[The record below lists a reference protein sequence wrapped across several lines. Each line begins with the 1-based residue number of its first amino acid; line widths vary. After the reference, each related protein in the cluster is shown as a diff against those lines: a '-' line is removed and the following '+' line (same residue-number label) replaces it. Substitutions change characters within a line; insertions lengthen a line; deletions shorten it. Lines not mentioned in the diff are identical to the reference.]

1 MKKNVLIT
9 GSNGF
14 VGNEL
19 QLFLEEN
26 SCNVFRISLKNND
39 WKFQSL
45 SKFDV
50 VIHLAALVHN
60 NTPNAKMVDYMNINY
75 HLTKQLAEKAKNDGV
90 SQFIFLST
98 MSVYGL
104 NGSLTENVQIDQ
116 STPYKPNTAY
126 GSSKLLAEQ
135 AIQLL
140 IDRNYVVNI
149 VRPPMIFGKGGPGN
163 FAKLIKVAKLNPVF
177 PKINNERS
185 VIYIDNLCIHLLS
198 LMNNPKAEITHP
210 QNEEFMNTNSA
221 LKLIRKYSGK
231 KIKIIE
237 VPIPKAI
244 KNFFGKINIFNKI
257 YGNLTYSK
265 NIDGRYMETE
275 FYKSFEESVQN
286 TIKLKK

>member
-1 MKKNVLIT
+1 MRKNVLIT
-9 GSNGF
+9 GLNGF

-19 QLFLEEN
+19 QSLLEEN
-26 SCNVFRISLKNND
+26 GCNVFRISLKNND
-39 WKFQSL
+39 WKLQSL

-75 HLTKQLAEKAKNDGV
+75 HLTKQLAKKAKNDGV
-90 SQFIFLST
+90 TQFIFLST

-104 NGSLTENVQIDQ
+104 NGSLKEKVQIDQ

-126 GSSKLLAEQ
+126 GSSKLLAER

-140 IDRNYVVNI
+140 IDRKYVVNI
-149 VRPPMIFGKGGPGN
+149 VRPPMIFGNNGPGN
-163 FAKLIKVAKLNPVF
+163 FAKLIKVAKLNAVF

-185 VIYIDNLCIHLLS
+185 VIHIDNLCIHLLG
-198 LMNNPKAEITHP
+198 LMNNPKSGITHP

-221 LKLIRKYSGK
+221 LKLIRKYSEK
-231 KIKIIE
+231 KIKVIE
-237 VPIPKAI
+237 IPIPMCF
-244 KNFFGKINIFNKI
+244 KNILGKIKIFNKI

-265 NIDGRYMETE
+265 SIDERYLNTSQ
-275 FYKSFEESVQN
+275 YKSFEQSVQE
-286 TIKLKK
+286 TIN

>member
-1 MKKNVLIT
+1 MRKNVLIT
-9 GSNGF
+9 GLNGF

-19 QLFLEEN
+19 QSLLEEN
-26 SCNVFRISLKNND
+26 GCNVFRISLKNND
-39 WKFQSL
+39 WKLQSL

-50 VIHLAALVHN
+50 VINLAALVHN

-75 HLTKQLAEKAKNDGV
+75 HLTKQFAEKAKNDGV
-90 SQFIFLST
+90 PQFIFLST

-104 NGSLTENVQIDQ
+104 NGSLIENVQIDQ

-140 IDRNYVVNI
+140 IDRKYVVNI

-163 FAKLIKVAKLNPVF
+163 FEKLIKVAKLSAVF

-185 VIYIDNLCIHLLS
+185 VIRIDNLCIHLLG
-198 LMNNPKAEITHP
+198 LMNNPKSAITHP

-221 LKLIRKYSGK
+221 LKLIRKYSEK
-231 KIKIIE
+231 KIKVIE
-237 VPIPKAI
+237 VHVPMCFRNIL
-244 KNFFGKINIFNKI
+244 GKINIFNKI

-265 NIDGRYMETE
+265 GIDER
-275 FYKSFEESVQN
+275 
-286 TIKLKK
+286 

>member
-1 MKKNVLIT
+1 MRKNVLIT
-9 GSNGF
+9 GSNSF
-14 VGNEL
+14 VGNKL
-19 QLFLEEN
+19 QSFLEEN
-26 SCNVFRISLKNND
+26 SCRVFRISLKNND

-75 HLTKQLAEKAKNDGV
+75 HLTKQLAKKAKNDGV
-90 SQFIFLST
+90 TQFIFLST

-104 NGSLTENVQIDQ
+104 NGSLKEKVQIDQ

-126 GSSKLLAEQ
+126 GSSKLLAER

-140 IDRNYVVNI
+140 IDRKYVVNI
-149 VRPPMIFGKGGPGN
+149 VRPPMIFGNNGPGN
-163 FAKLIKVAKLNPVF
+163 FAKLIKVAKLNAVF

-185 VIYIDNLCIHLLS
+185 VIHIDNLCIHLLG
-198 LMNNPKAEITHP
+198 LMNNPKSGITHP

-221 LKLIRKYSGK
+221 LKLIRKYSEK
-231 KIKIIE
+231 KIKVIE
-237 VPIPKAI
+237 IPIPMCF
-244 KNFFGKINIFNKI
+244 KNILGKIKIFNKI

-265 NIDGRYMETE
+265 SIDERYLNTSQ
-275 FYKSFEESVQN
+275 YKSFEQSVQE
-286 TIKLKK
+286 TIN

>member
-1 MKKNVLIT
+1 MRKNVLIT
-9 GSNGF
+9 GLNGF

-19 QLFLEEN
+19 QSFLEEN
-26 SCNVFRISLKNND
+26 GCNVFRISLKNND

-75 HLTKQLAEKAKNDGV
+75 HLTKQLAEKGKNDGV
-90 SQFIFLST
+90 PQFIFLST

-116 STPYKPNTAY
+116 STSYKPNTAY

-163 FAKLIKVAKLNPVF
+163 FAKLIKVAKLNPIF

-185 VIYIDNLCIHLLS
+185 VIHIDNLCIHLLS
-198 LMNNPKAEITHP
+198 LMNNLKSEITHP

-221 LKLIRKYSGK
+221 LKLIRKYSDK

-237 VPIPKAI
+237 VPIPKAF
-244 KNFFGKINIFNKI
+244 KNIFGKINVFNKI

-265 NIDGRYMETE
+265 NIDGRYIETE